1 MEELHGQLVLVNPQ
15 LTYDPYLRQSQIG
28 VITDTRL
35 KKDEIT
41 VAFGDGKKSLYAT
54 DALLVLKPQEE
65 LYTLVK
71 DSFKKLDEKDFVTLM
86 EIDDRLRN
94 GSINA
99 LAQAL
104 EIALSNQTILSISTI
119 PLHEKLRRSV
129 DQQQSHEKQET
140 GRAR

>member
-65 LYTLVK
+65 LYTLAK
-71 DSFKKLDEKDFVTLM
+71 SSFKKLDEKDFVTLM

-104 EIALSNQTILSISTI
+104 ELALNNQTILSLSTI
-119 PLHEKLRRSV
+119 PLQEKLRRSV
-129 DQQQSHEKQET
+129 DQDQGHEKQEA

>member
-65 LYTLVK
+65 LYTLAK
-71 DSFKKLDEKDFVTLM
+71 SSFKKLDEKDFVTLM

-104 EIALSNQTILSISTI
+104 EIALNNQTILSLSTI
-119 PLHEKLRRSV
+119 PLQEKLRRSV
-129 DQQQSHEKQET
+129 DQDQGHEKQEA